1 MYDHSLKIRFASL
14 LVLALAALFV
24 YTPALQSEGS
34 DSGASCEAGLLCVSY
49 LDVGQ
54 GDATL
59 IESPS
64 RTQLLIDGG
73 RDASVLQELAAVM
86 GYFDREIDVVLATHP
101 DTDHIGGL
109 IDVLEKYEVGTIVLT
124 ENEGDSPAARQF
136 AQLVREHEARGGR
149 TLYARAGDTI
159 SLGTGE
165 YGEAVFTILFPD
177 RNPKGFES
185 NASSIIGEL
194 TYGEAEFLFT
204 GDAPESI
211 EKYLIGKHKT
221 EIQSDVLKAGHHGS
235 KTSSAPEFVAA
246 VAPAYAVISAGKDNS
261 YGHPHQEVLDVF
273 AAQGVPTKNTA
284 DEGSIFMVSN
294 GETIWLR

>member
-1 MYDHSLKIRFASL
+1 MYDYSLKIRFATL
-14 LVLALAALFV
+14 LLLIVAAVWV

-34 DSGASCEAGLLCVSY
+34 GSGTSCEAGLLCVSF

-54 GDATL
+54 GDAAL

-64 RTQLLIDGG
+64 GVQMLIDGG
-73 RDASVLQELAAVM
+73 QDSKVLQALASTM

-101 DTDHIGGL
+101 DADHIGGL
-109 IDVLEKYEVGTIVLT
+109 IDVLEKYEVGTVVLT

-149 TLYARAGDTI
+149 TLYVRAGDTI
-159 SLGTGE
+159 SLGAGE
-165 YGEAVFTILFPD
+165 PGEAVFTIFFPD

-194 TYGEAEFLFT
+194 TYGDAEFLFM

-211 EKYLIGKHKT
+211 EKYLIGRYPS

-261 YGHPHQEVLDVF
+261 YGHPHPEVLETF
-273 AAQGVPTKNTA
+273 SSQNIPTKNTA
-284 DEGSIFMVSN
+284 DVGSIFMQSD